1 MSSTQNGALNMPTNS
16 NVMSRRNVN
25 NRERQNQLMRRRIIN
40 KLQQKC
46 SQLNNTPIDN
56 QDMLDPNSSMDFHF
70 KLVMEIFSTY
80 FRVIN
85 RWFCGFIN
93 RFSTIFFFY
102 VKDR

>member
-70 KLVMEIFSTY
+70 KLGDGNLFYIFSWLS
-80 FRVIN
+80 IG
-85 RWFCGFIN
+85 GFVVLSIVFQ
-93 RFSTIFFFY
+93 RFFFSM
-102 VKDR
+102 

>member
-56 QDMLDPNSSMDFHF
+56 QDMLDRMSNMPRQIVNNEMISQFF
-70 KLVMEIFSTY
+70 NGFS
-80 FRVIN
+80 F
-85 RWFCGFIN
+85 
-93 RFSTIFFFY
+93 
-102 VKDR
+102 

>member
-70 KLVMEIFSTY
+70 KLGDGNLFYIFSWLS
-80 FRVIN
+80 IG
-85 RWFCGFIN
+85 GFVDYYEHDGNN
-93 RFSTIFFFY
+93 RF
-102 VKDR
+102 